1 MAKNVFGA
9 TIPKNVSLK
18 ANAPISTPKPLVTA
32 TKSATIKN
40 NTPKPSSGG
49 SSKKTTPS
57 LIDSYVTAQ
66 KNAGLRV
73 LNVLNPF
80 SNAPIPL
87 VNPISGNVV
96 NNDVGGAVRS
106 VVRVAEA
113 GSLAYGVS
121 LIPAVGA
128 GLASTSSGATSML
141 PASLDAYK
149 SLAIGSGL
157 LGLGALGGFGLASIG
172 KPAPMTQ
179 DTSAG
184 QTVNTYQTTDSR
196 QFTDAQQY
204 SYVNQNFKIKDSP
217 GASLYGTAIPSQT
230 VSPALS
236 VSPIQDVS
244 PSQDV
249 SPNQAQNT
257 GINWGLI
264 ALIGAGAYLILRN
277 N

>member
-18 ANAPISTPKPLVTA
+18 TNSPAKIEPVPLV
-32 TKSATIKN
+32 SAKKIIN
-40 NTPKPSSGG
+40 NTPKLSSGG
-49 SSKKTTPS
+49 SSKKTTPPFFS
-57 LIDSYVTAQ
+57 STGQAQ
-66 KNAGLRV
+66 AVQRV
-73 LNVLNPF
+73 INVLNPF

-87 VNPISGNVV
+87 VNPVSGNII

-128 GLASTSSGATSML
+128 GLTGISSKATSML
-141 PASLDAYK
+141 PASLDTSK
-149 SLAIGSGL
+149 SLLIGLGGL
-157 LGLGALGGFGLASIG
+157 LGGLGLASFG

-196 QFTDAQQY
+196 QFTDARQN

-244 PSQDV
+244 PSQEV
-249 SPNQAQNT
+249 SPTQAQNT
-257 GINWGLI
+257 GTNWGLI
-264 ALIGAGAYLILRN
+264 ALIGAGAYLFLRN

>member
-9 TIPKNVSLK
+9 TVPKNVSLK
-18 ANAPISTPKPLVTA
+18 ANSPLATPA
-32 TKSATIKN
+32 KSVIVKN
-40 NTPKPSSGG
+40 TTPKPSSGG

-57 LIDSYVTAQ
+57 LIDRYVTTQ
-66 KNAGLRV
+66 RNAGLRV

-80 SNAPIPL
+80 SNDGLAL
-87 VNPISGNVV
+87 VNPVTGKVLI
-96 NNDVGGAVRS
+96 NDVGAPVRSTVRVTGAAALASGIASIPAAGAVL
-106 VVRVAEA
+106 A
-113 GSLAYGVS
+113 GTSSASSSMPAASLALNS
-121 LIPAVGA
+121 P
-128 GLASTSSGATSML
+128 
-141 PASLDAYK
+141 
-149 SLAIGSGL
+149 L
-157 LGLGALGGFGLASIG
+157 LFGLGGLLGGFGLASLG
-172 KPAPMTQ
+172 KTAPMTQ

-184 QTVNTYQTTDSR
+184 QTVNAYQTTDSR

-204 SYVNQNFKIKDSP
+204 SYVSQNFKIKDSP

-236 VSPIQDVS
+236 VSPLQDVS

-257 GINWGLI
+257 GTNWGLI
-264 ALIGAGAYLILRN
+264 ALIGAGVYLFLRN

>member
-9 TIPKNVSLK
+9 TIPTNVSLK
-18 ANAPISTPKPLVTA
+18 ANAPVSTPQ
-32 TKSATIKN
+32 KSVIIKN

-87 VNPISGNVV
+87 VNPISGNIL
-96 NNDVGGAVRS
+96 NDDVGWAVRS

-121 LIPAVGA
+121 LIPAAGA
-128 GLASTSSGATSML
+128 GFARTSVGATSML
-141 PASLDAYK
+141 PASLDATK
-149 SLAIGSGL
+149 PL
-157 LGLGALGGFGLASIG
+157 LFGLGGLLGGFGLASFG

-236 VSPIQDVS
+236 VSPIQDVA

-257 GINWGLI
+257 GTNWGLI
-264 ALIGAGAYLILRN
+264 ALIGAGAYLFLRN

>member
-9 TIPKNVSLK
+9 TIPTNVSLK
-18 ANAPISTPKPLVTA
+18 ANAPISTPQKSVTV
-32 TKSATIKN
+32 KN

-87 VNPISGNVV
+87 VNPISGNIV
-96 NNDVGGAVRS
+96 NDDVGWAVRS

-113 GSLAYGVS
+113 GSVAYGVS

-128 GLASTSSGATSML
+128 GLAGTSSGATSML
-141 PASLDAYK
+141 PASLDASK

-157 LGLGALGGFGLASIG
+157 LGLGALGGLGLGSFG

-179 DTSAG
+179 DTTAG

-277 N
+277 K

>member
-18 ANAPISTPKPLVTA
+18 TDSPLVTPA
-32 TKSATIKN
+32 KSVVVKN
-40 NTPKPSSGG
+40 TTPKPSGGG

-73 LNVLNPF
+73 LDVLNPF
-80 SNAPIPL
+80 SNAPLPL
-87 VNPISGNVV
+87 VNPVSGNII

-106 VVRVAEA
+106 VVRVAEV

-128 GLASTSSGATSML
+128 GLTGLSSKATSML
-141 PASLDAYK
+141 PAPLDATK
-149 SLAIGSGL
+149 PL
-157 LGLGALGGFGLASIG
+157 LFGLGGLLGGFGLASLG

-236 VSPIQDVS
+236 VSPVQDVS

-257 GINWGLI
+257 GTNWGLI
-264 ALIGAGAYLILRN
+264 ALIGAGAYLFLRN

>member
-18 ANAPISTPKPLVTA
+18 TNSPAKIEPVPLVSAKKIIINTA
-32 TKSATIKN
+32 
-40 NTPKPSSGG
+40 PKPSSGG
-49 SSKKTTPS
+49 SSSKASPPLSSPATTSQMSP
-57 LIDSYVTAQ
+57 VVRA
-66 KNAGLRV
+66 
-73 LNVLNPF
+73 LNIYNPF
-80 SNAPIPL
+80 SNEPVSL
-87 VNPISGNVV
+87 VNPVSGNIV

-106 VVRVAEA
+106 VVRVAEV

-128 GLASTSSGATSML
+128 GLISTSSKATSML
-141 PASLDAYK
+141 PASLDSTK
-149 SLAIGSGL
+149 PL
-157 LGLGALGGFGLASIG
+157 LIGLGGLLGGFGLASLG

-196 QFTDAQQY
+196 QFTDAQQF

-257 GINWGLI
+257 GTNWGCLLYTSPSPRDGLLSRMPSS
-264 ALIGAGAYLILRN
+264 A
-277 N
+277 